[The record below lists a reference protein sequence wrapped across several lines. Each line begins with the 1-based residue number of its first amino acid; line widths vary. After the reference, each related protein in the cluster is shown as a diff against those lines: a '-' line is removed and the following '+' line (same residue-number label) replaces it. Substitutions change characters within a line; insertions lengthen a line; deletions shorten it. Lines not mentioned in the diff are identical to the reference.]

1 MLYCVKNGECIILR
15 GCELEF
21 VALVFGAWLLLLN
34 LLNLFSNVGCTWAT
48 ISFFFYLFYFYF
60 IFLFYFYFFIFFFL
74 LMNISGIVHNSNKF
88 DSTQDKPESRQILIT
103 IISRPHKNSYVLL
116 RLAKH
121 RFWKV
126 NHMALGTSN

>member
-1 MLYCVKNGECIILR
+1 MGDDL
-15 GCELEF
+15 
-21 VALVFGAWLLLLN
+21 
-34 LLNLFSNVGCTWAT
+34 
-48 ISFFFYLFYFYF
+48 FFFLF
-60 IFLFYFYFFIFFFL
+60 ILFLFYFFILFLFFYFFFL